1 MVSLKQRNPSLKV
14 ILSFGGWSGCKTCSS
29 VFASDARRK
38 EFAESVKELN
48 NYFKTDFIDL
58 DWEYPTIQGFE
69 GHEYTRVDTQNFTA
83 LVKILRKKLGR
94 KNEISFA
101 AGEYTQFLTTSVEW
115 HKVAP
120 MVDKINLDL

>member
-1 MVSLKQRNPSLKV
+1 MSL
-14 ILSFGGWSGCKTCSS
+14 GGWGGCETCSH
-29 VFASDARRK
+29 VFAKDAGRK

-48 NYFKTDFIDL
+48 NYFKTDGIDL
-58 DWEYPTIQGFE
+58 DWEYPAIQGLE
-69 GHEYTRVDTQNFTA
+69 GHEYTKDDTQNFTA

-101 AGEYTQFLTTSVEW
+101 AGGFTQFLATSVEW
-115 HKVAP
+115 DKVAP